1 MHRPLLSPW
10 PLAIHTKMN
19 LEFHSSAGNNQGGV
33 TSSQN
38 QPRPPTDLETSPSQT
53 TSNNNQNSNNNEDES
68 DESNESTS
76 SNDSNNGGIETDPKK
91 SGQDKKLTVNRK
103 SKISELSS

>member
-1 MHRPLLSPW
+1 
-10 PLAIHTKMN
+10 MN
-19 LEFHSSAGNNQGGV
+19 PEFHSSAGNNQGGV

-68 DESNESTS
+68 DESNESNESTS
-76 SNDSNNGGIETDPKK
+76 SNDSNNGGIEWCDD
-91 SGQDKKLTVNRK
+91 SCG
-103 SKISELSS
+103 IS